1 MKTKKYSFVPLK
13 KKTLGVFF
21 FPLVS
26 RGSSY
31 HSSILYSIINEVGPY
46 IYIYNRVLYYKNI

>member
-46 IYIYNRVLYYKNI
+46 IYNRVLYYKNI